1 MAEVTAVGPL
11 IPPPSQET
19 ALGRT
24 RRWRSPGLIAGIAI
38 LSVIV
43 ILAAGAPLFTNYSPV
58 ALHPDQGLLP
68 PSSHHLLGTDQ
79 LGRDVWTR
87 LLFGARIDLE
97 VGFLAV
103 LFPFIVGT
111 VIGCLA
117 GYFGGW
123 VDAVAMRAVDVILA
137 FPFLVL
143 VIAIVFVIGPGTKS
157 IYIAMTVTDWV
168 SYTWIIRGEILAVK
182 RHEYILA
189 ARALGYSRRRI
200 IAKHLL
206 PNVITQAIV
215 YSMSDIVFTILT
227 IVTLGYLGLGVPPP
241 TPEWGSMIADGQGFI
256 TTNWQLATIPGIAVV
271 ITGIGLSL
279 LGDGLADLL
288 RPE

>member
-1 MAEVTAVGPL
+1 MAEVKTVASLVRPA
-11 IPPPSQET
+11 ET
-19 ALGRT
+19 VLGRAG
-24 RRWRSPGLIAGIAI
+24 RRRSPTLFAGLAI
-38 LSVIV
+38 LGVIV
-43 ILAAGAPLFTNYSPV
+43 IVAVGAPLFTSYSPV
-58 ALHPDQGLLP
+58 TPHPLQGLLP
-68 PSSHHLLGTDQ
+68 PSAKHLLGTDQ

-87 LLFGARIDLE
+87 LIYGARIDLE

-111 VIGCLA
+111 AIGCLA
-117 GYFGGW
+117 GYFGGLTDNI
-123 VDAVAMRAVDVILA
+123 VMRAVDVILA
-137 FPFLVL
+137 FPFFVL

-168 SYTWIIRGEILAVK
+168 SYTWIIRGEILAAK

-200 IAKHLL
+200 IGRHLL

-241 TPEWGSMIADGQGFI
+241 TPEWGSMISDGQTFI
-256 TTNWQLATIPGIAVV
+256 TTNWQLATIPGLAVV

>member
-1 MAEVTAVGPL
+1 MADAKAVAALVQPV
-11 IPPPSQET
+11 ET
-19 ALGRT
+19 VAGRG
-24 RRWRSPGLIAGIAI
+24 RRRRSPTLFAGAGVLGI
-38 LSVIV
+38 IV
-43 ILAAGAPLFTNYSPV
+43 ILAAGAPLFTHYNPV
-58 ALHPDQGLLP
+58 IPHPAQGLLP
-68 PSSHHLLGTDQ
+68 PSGQHLFGTDQ

-87 LLFGARIDLE
+87 LLYGARIDLE

-103 LFPFIVGT
+103 LFPFLVGT
-111 VIGCLA
+111 AIGCLA
-117 GYFGGW
+117 GYFGG
-123 VDAVAMRAVDVILA
+123 VIDTITMRAVDVILA
-137 FPFLVL
+137 FPFFVL

-168 SYTWIIRGEILAVK
+168 SYTWIIRGEILTAK

-189 ARALGYSRRRI
+189 ARALGFSRRRI
-200 IAKHLL
+200 IARHLV

-241 TPEWGSMIADGQGFI
+241 TPEWGSMISDGQTFI
-256 TTNWQLATIPGIAVV
+256 TTNWQLATIPGLAVV
-271 ITGIGLSL
+271 VTGIGLSL

>member
-1 MAEVTAVGPL
+1 MAEAKTAAVL
-11 IPPPSQET
+11 VPPEET
-19 ALGRT
+19 ALGRA
-24 RRWRSPGLIAGIAI
+24 RRRRSPSLISGIAI
-38 LSVIV
+38 LCAII
-43 ILAAGAPLFTNYSPV
+43 ILAVGAPLFTSYNPLTLDPS
-58 ALHPDQGLLP
+58 HGLLP
-68 PSSHHLLGTDQ
+68 PSAQHLLGTDQ

-87 LLFGARIDLE
+87 LLYGARIDLE

-103 LFPFIVGT
+103 LFPFLVGT
-111 VIGCLA
+111 AIGCLA

-123 VDAVAMRAVDVILA
+123 VDTIAMRAVDVILA
-137 FPFLVL
+137 FPFFVL
-143 VIAIVFVIGPGTKS
+143 LIAIVFVLGPGTKS
-157 IYIAMTVTDWV
+157 IYIAMTITDWV
-168 SYTWIIRGEILAVK
+168 SYTWIIRGEILAAK

-200 IAKHLL
+200 IARHLL

-241 TPEWGSMIADGQGFI
+241 TPEWGAMISDGQEFI

-279 LGDGLADLL
+279 LGDGLADIL

>member
-1 MAEVTAVGPL
+1 MAEARAVATLVRPG
-11 IPPPSQET
+11 ET
-19 ALGRT
+19 VLGRG
-24 RRWRSPGLIAGIAI
+24 RKWRSPTLLAGIAI
-38 LSVIV
+38 LGAI
-43 ILAAGAPLFTNYSPV
+43 ILLAVGAPLFTSYNPV
-58 ALHPDQGLLP
+58 TPHPVQGLLP
-68 PSSHHLLGTDQ
+68 PSAQHLLGTDQ

-87 LLFGARIDLE
+87 LLYGARIDLQ

-111 VIGCLA
+111 AIGCLA

-123 VDAVAMRAVDVILA
+123 IDTITMRAVDVILA
-137 FPFLVL
+137 FPFFVL

-157 IYIAMTVTDWV
+157 IYIAVTVTDWV
-168 SYTWIIRGEILAVK
+168 SYTWIIRGEILAAK

-200 IAKHLL
+200 IARHLL

-241 TPEWGSMIADGQGFI
+241 TPEWGSMISDGQTFI
-256 TTNWQLATIPGIAVV
+256 TTNWQLATIPGLAVV

>member
-1 MAEVTAVGPL
+1 MAEARAVATLVRPG
-11 IPPPSQET
+11 ET
-19 ALGRT
+19 VLGRG
-24 RRWRSPGLIAGIAI
+24 RKWRSPTLLAGIAI
-38 LSVIV
+38 LGAI
-43 ILAAGAPLFTNYSPV
+43 ILLAVGAPLFTSYNPV
-58 ALHPDQGLLP
+58 TPHPLQGLLP
-68 PSSHHLLGTDQ
+68 PSSQHLLGTDQ

-87 LLFGARIDLE
+87 LLYGARIDLQ

-111 VIGCLA
+111 AIGCLA

-123 VDAVAMRAVDVILA
+123 IDTITMRAVDVILA
-137 FPFLVL
+137 FPFFVL

-157 IYIAMTVTDWV
+157 IYIAVTVTDWV
-168 SYTWIIRGEILAVK
+168 SYTWIIRGEILAAK

-200 IAKHLL
+200 IARHLL

-241 TPEWGSMIADGQGFI
+241 TPEWGSMISDGQTFI
-256 TTNWQLATIPGIAVV
+256 TTNWQLATIPGLAVV

>member
-1 MAEVTAVGPL
+1 MAEARAVAALVRPG
-11 IPPPSQET
+11 ET
-19 ALGRT
+19 VLGRG
-24 RRWRSPGLIAGIAI
+24 RKWRSPILLAGIAI
-38 LSVIV
+38 LGAI
-43 ILAAGAPLFTNYSPV
+43 ILLAVGAPLFTSYNPV
-58 ALHPDQGLLP
+58 TPHPVQGLLP
-68 PSSHHLLGTDQ
+68 PSAQHLLGTDQ

-87 LLFGARIDLE
+87 LLYGARIDLQ

-111 VIGCLA
+111 AIGCLA

-123 VDAVAMRAVDVILA
+123 IDTITMRAVDVILA
-137 FPFLVL
+137 FPFFVL

-157 IYIAMTVTDWV
+157 IYIAVTVTDWV
-168 SYTWIIRGEILAVK
+168 SYTWIIRGEILAAK

-200 IAKHLL
+200 IARHLL

-241 TPEWGSMIADGQGFI
+241 TPEWGSMISDGQTFI
-256 TTNWQLATIPGIAVV
+256 TTNWQLATIPGLAVV

>member
-1 MAEVTAVGPL
+1 MAEVKAAATLMQPPL
-11 IPPPSQET
+11 ET
-19 ALGRT
+19 ASGGT
-24 RRWRSPGLIAGIAI
+24 RRWRSPGLIAGIVI
-38 LSVIV
+38 LGVII
-43 ILAAGAPLFTNYSPV
+43 ILAAGAPLFTSYNPI
-58 ALHPDQGLLP
+58 ALHADQGLLP
-68 PSSHHLLGTDQ
+68 PSSHHLLGTDE
-79 LGRDVWTR
+79 LGRDVWAR
-87 LLFGARIDLE
+87 LLYGARIDLE

-123 VDAVAMRAVDVILA
+123 IDALAMRAVDVILA

-143 VIAIVFVIGPGTKS
+143 VIAIVFVIGPGTRS

-168 SYTWIIRGEILAVK
+168 SYTWIIRGEILTVK

-189 ARALGYSRRRI
+189 ARALGYSRKRI

-241 TPEWGSMIADGQGFI
+241 TPEWGSMLADGQGFI
-256 TTNWQLATIPGIAVV
+256 TTNWQLATIPGVAVV